1 MRKHK
6 FLEMT
11 GNDDEWAHS
20 FFHSFVPRPCILLT
34 GDTVLLRPISLGYM
48 LHAEELFILAKCV
61 LQGRASSVPLR
72 GLSTTLSS
80 QQLLDDPV
88 YTWQAQQLDLMP
100 WGYLPLCHKVCLL
113 VPSSAVRGLES

>member
-6 FLEMT
+6 FPEMT

-20 FFHSFVPRPCILLT
+20 YFHSFVPRPCILLI
-34 GDTVLLRPISLGYM
+34 GDTALLRPISLGYM
-48 LHAEELFILAKCV
+48 LHASEELFILAKCV

-72 GLSTTLSS
+72 GLFTILSR

-88 YTWQAQQLDLMP
+88 YIY
-100 WGYLPLCHKVCLL
+100 G
-113 VPSSAVRGLES
+113 GLNN